1 MPSLILVIRITTT
14 LIKEIIIGELKFF
27 IFGTLWIVLLS
38 TLQILVL
45 NIKKQ
50 NALHTFLKENYKF
63 DKLTIFNETYHKYH
77 KQSRFFF

>member
-14 LIKEIIIGELKFF
+14 LIKEIIIGELNFF
-27 IFGTLWIVLLS
+27 IFGTLWIDLLS

-63 DKLTIFNETYHKYH
+63 DELTNSYGTYRKNH